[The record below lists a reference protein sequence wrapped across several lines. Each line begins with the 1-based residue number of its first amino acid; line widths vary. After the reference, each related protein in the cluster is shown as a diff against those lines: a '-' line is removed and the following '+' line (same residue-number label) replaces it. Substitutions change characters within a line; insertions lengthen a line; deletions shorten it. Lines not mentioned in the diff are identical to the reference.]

1 MTSTWPPGPPIR
13 RPLGT
18 YRILA
23 PNASVRVSPLCL
35 GSMNFGDAWQSH
47 MGKCDKKQT
56 EAILDYYYDAGG
68 NFIDTASNYQDEE
81 SEMWIGDWMKRRGN
95 RDEMVIAT
103 KFTTPYRA
111 GKGDKEIIIN
121 AAGNG
126 SKSLRISLEKS
137 LKKLQTTY
145 IDVLYVHW
153 WDYTCSIPE
162 LMQSLNIMVNQGKV
176 LYLGISDTPAWIVS
190 KANEYARQNGLRQ
203 FSVYQ
208 GRWSLEQR
216 DFEREIIPMA
226 ASEGMA
232 LAPWG
237 ALGGGAFKTEAQRQN
252 AKAGESRNMGEASEA
267 AVKISKVLEKI
278 AAKNDVQL
286 TSVALAYVMQKAP
299 YVFPIIG
306 GRNIEHLKG
315 NIQGLSL
322 QLSKEDIEEI
332 EAANAFDIGFPH
344 NFLGGPNGVKS
355 ADDVW
360 LMHQAGYTQHVAWPQ
375 PIGAIEKS

>member
-1 MTSTWPPGPPIR
+1 M
-13 RPLGT
+13 
-18 YRILA
+18 ILTH
-23 PNASVRVSPLCL
+23 
-35 GSMNFGDAWQSH
+35 FQ
-47 MGKCDKKQT
+47 
-56 EAILDYYYDAGG
+56 
-68 NFIDTASNYQDEE
+68 
-81 SEMWIGDWMKRRGN
+81 
-95 RDEMVIAT
+95 
-103 KFTTPYRA
+103 
-111 GKGDKEIIIN
+111 
-121 AAGNG
+121 
-126 SKSLRISLEKS
+126 
-137 LKKLQTTY
+137 
-145 IDVLYVHW
+145 LYVHW

-162 LMQSLNIMVNQGKV
+162 LMQSLNIAVNQGKV

-208 GRWSLEQR
+208 GRWSAEHR

-226 ASEGMA
+226 ASEGMG

-237 ALGGGAFKTEAQRQN
+237 TLGGGGFKTEAQRQS
-252 AKAGESRNMGEASEA
+252 AKEGEKRNVGGASEA
-267 AVKISKVLEKI
+267 AIKISKVLEKI
-278 AAKNDVQL
+278 ATKNDVQL

-299 YVFPIIG
+299 YVFPIVG

-332 EAANAFDIGFPH
+332 EAANAFDIGFPQ

-355 ADDVW
+355 PSDVW
-360 LMHQAGYTQHVAWPQ
+360 IMNMAGHTQHVAPPQ

>member
-1 MTSTWPPGPPIR
+1 MATWPPPPPAR

-18 YRILA
+18 YRMLA
-23 PNASVRVSPLCL
+23 PNASIRVSPLCL
-35 GSMNFGDAWQSH
+35 GSMNFGDAWQAI

-81 SEMWIGDWMKRRGN
+81 SETWIGDWMKRRGN

-126 SKSLRISLEKS
+126 SKSLHVSLEKS

-162 LMQSLNIMVNQGKV
+162 LMQSLNTAVNQGKV

-208 GRWSLEQR
+208 GQWSAEHR

-226 ASEGMA
+226 ASEGMG

-252 AKAGESRNMGEASEA
+252 AKEGDKRNMGGASEA
-267 AVKISKVLEKI
+267 AIKISTVLEKI

-322 QLSKEDIEEI
+322 QLSKEDIEQI

-355 ADDVW
+355 PDDVW
-360 LMHQAGYTQHVAWPQ
+360 LMKMAGYTQHVAWPQ